1 MEHVKKEITVKVQ
14 VNLSPHIVWEYWTN
28 PEHIVNWN
36 CASDDWH
43 TPTAVNDLQQGGWF
57 RWRMEAKDRSAG
69 FDFEGRYD
77 EIVPN
82 EKIVYTMA
90 DSRKVKILFTN
101 VDNNTLI
108 IETFDTENLNPADMQ
123 RAGWQAI
130 LDRFK
135 YYVELNE
142 K

>member
-1 MEHVKKEITVKVQ
+1 MGNADQFVTVRTRIIAP
-14 VNLSPHIVWEYWTN
+14 LHIVWGYWTN

-36 CASDDWH
+36 AASDDWH
-43 TPTAVNDLQQGGWF
+43 TVRAANDLKNGGWF
-57 RWRMEAKDRSAG
+57 SARMEAKDRSVG

-77 EIVPN
+77 EVILN
-82 EKIVYTMA
+82 EKIVYTLA
-90 DSRKVKILFTN
+90 DGRRVEVLFENTDNGTKV
-101 VDNNTLI
+101 
-108 IETFDTENLNPADMQ
+108 TEIFQPENKNSVEMQ
-123 RAGWQAI
+123 RNGWQAI

>member
-1 MEHVKKEITVKVQ
+1 MEHRSEKITVQVQ
-14 VNLSPHIVWEYWTN
+14 VNLPPHIVWEYWTN

-36 CASDDWH
+36 SASDDWH
-43 TPTAVNDLQQGGWF
+43 TPTAVNDLRQGGWF

-82 EKIVYTMA
+82 EKIIYTIA
-90 DSRKVKILFTN
+90 DGRRVEILFTN
-101 VDNNTLI
+101 VDNNTQI
-108 IETFDTENLNPADMQ
+108 VEVFDAEDQNSIEMQ

-130 LDRFK
+130 LDKFK